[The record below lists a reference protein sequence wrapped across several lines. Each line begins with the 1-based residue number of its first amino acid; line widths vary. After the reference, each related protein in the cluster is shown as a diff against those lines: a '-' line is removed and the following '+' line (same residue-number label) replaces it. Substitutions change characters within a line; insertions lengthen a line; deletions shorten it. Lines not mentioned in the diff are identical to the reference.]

1 MQLSSSSKQVRLHC
15 RFNFKATQNG
25 NISSIDFDMVSKEV
39 EKYRRFKADRKK
51 QAKAEVKQTKEQRE
65 ELLE

>member
-25 NISSIDFDMVSKEV
+25 NISSIDFD
-39 EKYRRFKADRKK
+39 RRFKADRKK